1 MKTGGA
7 AVKTG
12 RKLPSPLHTA
22 ALCVRLAFFSE
33 KALYAVFLN
42 NAHMFNLV
50 CMFVVTL
57 FIPYKDM
64 EGKIAPAG
72 FDGILEGLVFT
83 LIFIGLLFLYL
94 PKTVPIFLGFLRVML
109 GLEVISVFMPL
120 TFLVPDQYLKV
131 FHTVFLA
138 WYLSLVV
145 YIYSKIRGFGYL
157 RSTIIVFLVFVF
169 LMFIPALFS

>member
-12 RKLPSPLHTA
+12 RKHPSPLHTA
-22 ALCVRLAFFSE
+22 ALCMRLVFFSE

-57 FIPYKDM
+57 FIPYRDM
-64 EGKIAPAG
+64 EGNIAPAG
-72 FDGILEGLVFT
+72 MDAILEGVVFSM
-83 LIFIGLLFLYL
+83 IFIGLLALYL
-94 PKTVPIFLGFLRVML
+94 PKTMPVFLGFLRVML
-109 GLEVISVFMPL
+109 GFEIMSLFLPL
-120 TFLVPDQYLKV
+120 SFLVSPQYLKV

-145 YIYSKIRGFGYL
+145 YAYSRIRGFGYL
-157 RSTIIVFLVFVF
+157 RSTFIVFLVFIF
-169 LMFIPALFS
+169 LMFIPALFA

>member
-12 RKLPSPLHTA
+12 KKHPSPLHTA
-22 ALCVRLAFFSE
+22 ALCIRMIFFSE

-50 CMFVVTL
+50 CMFIVTL
-57 FIPYKDM
+57 FIPYRDM
-64 EGKIAPAG
+64 EGNIAPVG
-72 FDGILEGLVFT
+72 MDGILEGLVFSM
-83 LIFIGLLFLYL
+83 IFVALLFLYL
-94 PKTVPIFLGFLRVML
+94 PKTMPVFLGFLRVML
-109 GLEVISVFMPL
+109 GFEIMSLFLPL
-120 TFLVPDQYLKV
+120 TFLVPPQHLKI
-131 FHTVFLA
+131 FHTIFLA

-145 YIYSKIRGFGYL
+145 YAYSRIRGFGYI
-157 RSTIIVFLVFVF
+157 RSTVIVFLVFIF